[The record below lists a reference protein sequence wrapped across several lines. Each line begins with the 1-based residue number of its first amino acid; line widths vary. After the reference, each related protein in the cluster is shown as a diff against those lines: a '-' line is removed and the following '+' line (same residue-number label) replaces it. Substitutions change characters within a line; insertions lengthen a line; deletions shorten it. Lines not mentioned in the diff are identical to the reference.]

1 MVFRERTGYQ
11 FSPTEYKRG
20 TTENWSPINRQEE
33 GGGGNHKNNRE
44 PWGGGGK
51 GKCYHETT
59 KFPLP
64 TPTRGLNNDRFLN
77 KVTKREGSWE
87 VGDDDLTSFCR
98 VTVTCI
104 QKC

>member
-1 MVFRERTGYQ
+1 MVFRERKGYQ

-20 TTENWSPINRQEE
+20 TPENWSPINRQEE
-33 GGGGNHKNNRE
+33 GGGGIIRIIE
-44 PWGGGGK
+44 SLGVGGGK

-87 VGDDDLTSFCR
+87 VGDDDLT
-98 VTVTCI
+98 
-104 QKC
+104 